1 MTKKNLDYI
10 INRYADA
17 KAFML
22 ECLQVKLAYLTRKLI
37 KRRKVEADQLRG
49 HVPGAKGGVEGP
61 TSDRPPGGVAQ
72 PRQPEQLRDRGARQV
87 DLVVP
92 GLIN

>member
-1 MTKKNLDYI
+1 MRNDEWFILSLIVVVAVGEQVALGAEPGEQVGQVCDQ
-10 INRYADA
+10 
-17 KAFML
+17 L
-22 ECLQVKLAYLTRKLI
+22 EL
-37 KRRKVEADQLRG
+37 EADQLRG

-72 PRQPEQLRDRGARQV
+72 PCQPEQLRDRGARQV